1 MHFFSHSHNIVAF
14 AHLYREKHT
23 LDAVAL
29 YVFVSV
35 GILAHY
41 TGYVFQ
47 SDNIS
52 VFIRIDYLLAYLTLG
67 VVRISHMHRQYAIIV
82 LNGSAQRSESLHR
95 QLRQYRI
102 STYAIAGHLLTV
114 QINRY
119 LLIEHTRHTQSRH
132 RIDAAQLVF
141 ERL

>member
-1 MHFFSHSHNIVAF
+1 MHFFSHSHNIVAI

-23 LDAVAL
+23 LSAVAL
-29 YVFVSV
+29 YVFISV

-52 VFIRIDYLLAYLTLG
+52 VFIRVDYLLAYLTLSI
-67 VVRISHMHRQYAIIV
+67 VRVGHMYRQYAPIV
-82 LNGSAQRSESLHR
+82 LNGSAQRGESLHR

-114 QINRY
+114 QVNRY

-132 RIDAAQLVF
+132 RIDAAQLIF